1 MTGFLGIQM
10 RSTHCFKRLLY
21 LFRIEAFAHQRL
33 LKYAILAIQ
42 LAHMAT
48 MSSHVLAH
56 RSP

>member
-1 MTGFLGIQM
+1 M
-10 RSTHCFKRLLY
+10 RSTHRFKRLLY
-21 LFRIEAFAHQRL
+21 LFRIEALAHQRL
-33 LKYAILAIQ
+33 LKYAILAFQ